1 MDVMNQVLVLFLL
14 ILCGFTA
21 IKAGWIREGGI
32 QGLNAMVL
40 YFSLPCLTVAKLQQ
54 EASPGLM
61 LELSQVFVIGAVSIL
76 LSGAVAWYAVF
87 RREERPRRAVLTS
100 MAMFSNAGFMG
111 FPVLSAALGE
121 DKLIY
126 GVVYVGVFNLI
137 NWSIGIILFD
147 RRAMSWKRLLCVPC
161 LSASI
166 VGLILFVANIRLPS
180 VLTNALDML
189 GNTTTPL
196 AMMIVGARLT
206 KLKLAD
212 LGDVKLLLACALRLL
227 IFPLAVYGASLL
239 LGVSEWVRG
248 TLTLCTA
255 MPCAAGLVIQAETYG
270 GDGPMAS
277 RGVAVSTLLSA
288 ATIPLML
295 IIL

>member
-21 IKAGWIREGGI
+21 VKAGWIREGGI

-87 RREERPRRAVLTS
+87 RREARPRRAVLTS

-137 NWSIGIILFD
+137 NWSIGI
-147 RRAMSWKRLLCVPC
+147 
-161 LSASI
+161 
-166 VGLILFVANIRLPS
+166 
-180 VLTNALDML
+180 
-189 GNTTTPL
+189 
-196 AMMIVGARLT
+196 
-206 KLKLAD
+206 
-212 LGDVKLLLACALRLL
+212 
-227 IFPLAVYGASLL
+227 
-239 LGVSEWVRG
+239 
-248 TLTLCTA
+248 
-255 MPCAAGLVIQAETYG
+255 
-270 GDGPMAS
+270 
-277 RGVAVSTLLSA
+277 
-288 ATIPLML
+288 
-295 IIL
+295 